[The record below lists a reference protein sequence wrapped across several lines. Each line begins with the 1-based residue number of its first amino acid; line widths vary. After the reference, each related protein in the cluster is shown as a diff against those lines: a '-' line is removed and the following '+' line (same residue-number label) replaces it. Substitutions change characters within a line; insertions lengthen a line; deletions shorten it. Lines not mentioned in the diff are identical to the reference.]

1 MLERLFGSRA
11 RAKILKFFLFNTE
24 NRYYIRQVARH
35 LELQVNS
42 ARRELNNLKDLGL
55 LISGE
60 EKKEAGKKKNKEQE
74 KYFQVNKN
82 FVLFEELR
90 ALIVKA
96 QILYQKDFVTDLKKT
111 GYIKLVVLTGLFV
124 NNPHSPIDLLIV
136 GRINKANL
144 KKIIASL
151 EKNLGRE
158 VNYTF
163 MNNSEFK
170 YRREITD
177 VFLYNILENKKIVVL
192 DELGVT

>member
-11 RAKILKFFLFNTE
+11 RAKILKLFLFNPE
-24 NRYYIRQVARH
+24 SRYYIREVARN
-35 LELQVNS
+35 LNLQVNS
-42 ARRELNNLKDLGL
+42 ARRELNNLQDFGL
-55 LISGE
+55 LVSGS
-60 EKKEAGKKKNKEQE
+60 EKKEVGGKKTKEQE
-74 KYFQVNKN
+74 KYFKVNKN

-96 QILYQKDFVTDLKKT
+96 QILYQKDFVKDLNRL
-111 GYIKLVVLTGLFV
+111 GQVKLVVLTGLFV
-124 NNPHSPIDLLIV
+124 NNSFAPIDLLIV
-136 GRINKANL
+136 GRISKSNL
-144 KKIIASL
+144 ARVISSL

-163 MNNSEFK
+163 MNTSEFK

-177 VFLYNILENKKIVVL
+177 VFLYNILENRKIVVV